1 MTQLWAFLAAAV
13 WPLAKK
19 VLLALGI
26 GVLTYS
32 GLTLLATQVQNE
44 IIVLW
49 GQVPASMANMAALL
63 GIPQSIGVILG
74 GVSARVALI
83 SVGRLGRIAQ

>member
-1 MTQLWAFLAAAV
+1 MGNLVAWLLALV

-19 VLLALGI
+19 VLVALGI

-32 GLTLLATQVQNE
+32 GLSILATQAQNE
-44 IIVLW
+44 IVGLW

-63 GIPQSIGVILG
+63 GIPQAMGIIIGGIM
-74 GVSARVALI
+74 ARVALI
-83 SVGRLGRIAQ
+83 SAGRLGRVTQ

>member
-1 MTQLWAFLAAAV
+1 MPNLVGWLLALV

-32 GLTLLATQVQNE
+32 GLSVLASQAQNE
-44 IIVLW
+44 IISLW
-49 GQVPASMANMAALL
+49 GQVPGDMSNMAALL
-63 GIPQSIGVILG
+63 GIPQAFGVILG
-74 GVSARVALI
+74 GVMARVALI
-83 SVGRLGRIAQ
+83 SVGRLGRISQ

>member
-1 MTQLWAFLAAAV
+1 MPNLVGWLLALV

-32 GLTLLATQVQNE
+32 GLTLLATQAQNE
-44 IIVLW
+44 IIALW

-74 GVSARVALI
+74 GVTARVALI
-83 SVGRLGRIAQ
+83 SVGRLGRISQ